1 MFEDTNKSIIFEEFL
16 MGLSKVC
23 ESEDELSALFN
34 KACEL
39 YKDNWRHS
47 YSFVTKTILKQ
58 MEKQPLNG
66 VLSLNDTLYTIFDN
80 LKSLNGKIC
89 QLLKSHKDQFEF
101 FKSETRINRWIVS
114 IIIILCLAITLI
126 LGILG
131 MELSALAPCFI
142 PIALL
147 ITRLFNK

>member
-1 MFEDTNKSIIFEEFL
+1 MSRKSGIRATDNDKKIEFVSQEDNNPLPPVEQLEKLHSFRPDLVDKVIDFCTEE
-16 MGLSKVC
+16 
-23 ESEDELSALFN
+23 
-34 KACEL
+34 
-39 YKDNWRHS
+39 
-47 YSFVTKTILKQ
+47 TKHRR
-58 MEKQPLNG
+58 
-66 VLSLNDTLYTIFDN
+66 
-80 LKSLNGKIC
+80 
-89 QLLKSHKDQFEF
+89 QLEKDQFEF

-147 ITRLFNK
+147 ITKLFNK